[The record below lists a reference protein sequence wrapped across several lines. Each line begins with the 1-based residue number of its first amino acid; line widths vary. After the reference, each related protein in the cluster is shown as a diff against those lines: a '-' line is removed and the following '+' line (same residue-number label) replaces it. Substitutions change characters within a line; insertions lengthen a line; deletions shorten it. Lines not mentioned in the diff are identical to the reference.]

1 MVVALS
7 YGFAAVV
14 LGVAPVCRVDSFAKL
29 KDTAA
34 LEYIRAVSGTFQLP
48 CSEQYGIRSVV
59 LWLDQL
65 CLLLASAKRT
75 V

>member
-7 YGFAAVV
+7 YGFAAAV

-34 LEYIRAVSGTFQLP
+34 LECIRAVSGTFQLP
-48 CSEQYGIRSVV
+48 CLEQCGIRSVV
-59 LWLDQL
+59 RWLDQ
-65 CLLLASAKRT
+65 
-75 V
+75 